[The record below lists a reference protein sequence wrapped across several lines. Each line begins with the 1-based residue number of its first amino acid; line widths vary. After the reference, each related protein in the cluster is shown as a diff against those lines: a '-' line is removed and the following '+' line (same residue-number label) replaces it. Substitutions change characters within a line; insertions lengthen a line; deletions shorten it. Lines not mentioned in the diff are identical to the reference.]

1 MYKQKKAIVSLS
13 TYVIMLSVL
22 ILILI
27 FSFGFYQTSK
37 NQILEIK
44 TQEQVL
50 NSILSFR
57 NNILEISNINTNLTY
72 QSTLDSPNIKLKII
86 NNTIIGELI
95 TNKLIITQTESSLTN
110 FCSDFEFYPT
120 IKTQFYNNGTCIKK
134 LIN

>member
-13 TYVIMLSVL
+13 TYTIMLSVL

-27 FSFGFYQTSK
+27 FSFGFYETSK
-37 NQILEIK
+37 TQILEIN

-50 NSILSFR
+50 NSVLSFR
-57 NNILEISNINTNLTY
+57 SNILESLNENTTLTY

-86 NNTIIGELI
+86 NNKIIGEI
-95 TNKLIITQTESSLTN
+95 IFKENKITQTESSLTN

-120 IKTQFYNNGTCIKK
+120 AITNFYFNGTCIKK
-134 LIN
+134 LN